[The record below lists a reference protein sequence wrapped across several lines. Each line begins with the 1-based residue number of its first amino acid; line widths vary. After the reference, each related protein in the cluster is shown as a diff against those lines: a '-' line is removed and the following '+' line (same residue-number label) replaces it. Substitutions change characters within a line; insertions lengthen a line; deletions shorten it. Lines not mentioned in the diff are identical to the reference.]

1 MILAPSLLSFPAN
14 PEQQRLCQGRYCHEL
29 ALRIPLD
36 GLSSPSST
44 LAAGL
49 ARYADG
55 RPLLSI
61 HVKSSAL
68 SFSELSPVDSKETSR
83 CRRISPSSRSI
94 APQIRSVL

>member
-1 MILAPSLLSFPAN
+1 MSASLVSFPAN
-14 PEQQRLCQGRYCHEL
+14 PEQQRLCQGRYSHEL

-61 HVKSSAL
+61 HVKSSGLNL
-68 SFSELSPVDSKETSR
+68 SADPK
-83 CRRISPSSRSI
+83 ISTRGFRN
-94 APQIRSVL
+94 AGKSVQKTGK